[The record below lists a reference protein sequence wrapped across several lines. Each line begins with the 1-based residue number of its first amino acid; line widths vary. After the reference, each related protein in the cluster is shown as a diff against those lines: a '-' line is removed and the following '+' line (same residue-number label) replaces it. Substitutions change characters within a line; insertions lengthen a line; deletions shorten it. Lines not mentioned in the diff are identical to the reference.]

1 MKIKKMLV
9 YIGFLLISSIVFIT
23 PLLAHEG
30 ATGIVKERMDKFK
43 MSKKMMQTIHS
54 SIQNEDFETIGK
66 SGITLLK
73 WSKEMINYFPKGSD
87 EAPSES
93 SRDIWL
99 DPEGFKKAV
108 NNFELASL
116 KLVDNCK
123 EKNFDK
129 TVVAFRGLARTCKGC
144 HQKFRN

>member
-1 MKIKKMLV
+1 MAIKNLIN
-9 YIGFLLISSIVFIT
+9 YISLLLIHSFVFIT

-30 ATGIVKERMDKFK
+30 ATGVIKERMDKFK
-43 MSKKMMQTIHS
+43 MSKKMMQTIHR

-73 WSKEMINYFPKGSD
+73 WSKEMINYFPEGS
-87 EAPSES
+87 EVAPSEAS
-93 SRDIWL
+93 GDIWL

-116 KLVDNCK
+116 KLVDNSK

>member
-1 MKIKKMLV
+1 MAIKNLIN
-9 YIGFLLISSIVFIT
+9 YISFLLIHSFVFIT

-30 ATGIVKERMDKFK
+30 ATGVIKERMDKFK
-43 MSKKMMQTIHS
+43 MSKKMMQTIHR

-73 WSKEMINYFPKGSD
+73 WSKEMINYFPEGS
-87 EAPSES
+87 EVAPSEAS
-93 SRDIWL
+93 GDIWL

>member
-1 MKIKKMLV
+1 MAIKNLIN
-9 YIGFLLISSIVFIT
+9 YISFLLIHSFVFIT

-30 ATGIVKERMDKFK
+30 ATEVIKERMDKFK
-43 MSKKMMQTIHS
+43 MSKKMMQTIHR

-73 WSKEMINYFPKGSD
+73 WSKEMINYFPEGS
-87 EAPSES
+87 EVAPSEAS
-93 SRDIWL
+93 GDIWL

-129 TVVAFRGLARTCKGC
+129 TVVAFRGLARTSKGC

>member
-1 MKIKKMLV
+1 MAIKNLIN
-9 YIGFLLISSIVFIT
+9 YISFLLIHSFVFIT

-30 ATGIVKERMDKFK
+30 ATGVIKERMDKFK
-43 MSKKMMQTIHS
+43 MSKRMMQTIHR

-73 WSKEMINYFPKGSD
+73 WSKEMISYFPKGSD
-87 EAPSES
+87 VAPFEASG
-93 SRDIWL
+93 DIWL

-116 KLVDNCK
+116 KIVDNSK

>member
-1 MKIKKMLV
+1 MAIKNLIN
-9 YIGFLLISSIVFIT
+9 YISLLLIHSFVFIT

-30 ATGIVKERMDKFK
+30 ATGVIKERMDKFK
-43 MSKKMMQTIHS
+43 MSKKMMKTIHR

-73 WSKEMINYFPKGSD
+73 WSKEMINYFPEGS
-87 EAPSES
+87 EVAPSEAS
-93 SRDIWL
+93 GDIWL

-108 NNFELASL
+108 NKFELASL
-116 KLVDNCK
+116 KLVDNSK

>member
-1 MKIKKMLV
+1 MAIKNLIN
-9 YIGFLLISSIVFIT
+9 YISLLLIHSFVFIT

-30 ATGIVKERMDKFK
+30 ATGVIKERMDKFK
-43 MSKKMMQTIHS
+43 MSKKMMQTIHR

-73 WSKEMINYFPKGSD
+73 WSKEMINYFPEGS
-87 EAPSES
+87 EVAPSEAS
-93 SRDIWL
+93 GDIWL

-108 NNFELASL
+108 NKFELASL
-116 KLVDNCK
+116 KLVDNSK
-123 EKNFDK
+123 EKKFDK

>member
-1 MKIKKMLV
+1 MAIKNLIN
-9 YIGFLLISSIVFIT
+9 YISFLLIHSFVFIT

-30 ATGIVKERMDKFK
+30 ATGVIKERMDKFK
-43 MSKKMMQTIHS
+43 MSKKMMKTIHR

-66 SGITLLK
+66 LGVTLLK
-73 WSKEMINYFPKGSD
+73 WSKEMINYFPEGS
-87 EAPSES
+87 EVAPSEAS
-93 SRDIWL
+93 GDIWL

-116 KLVDNCK
+116 KLINKSK
-123 EKNFDK
+123 EKDFDM
-129 TVVAFRGLARTCKGC
+129 TVETFRSLARTCKGC

>member
-1 MKIKKMLV
+1 MAIKNLIN
-9 YIGFLLISSIVFIT
+9 YISFLLIHSFVFIT

-30 ATGIVKERMDKFK
+30 ATGVIKERMDKFK
-43 MSKKMMQTIHS
+43 MSKKMMQTIHR

-73 WSKEMINYFPKGSD
+73 WSKEMISYFPKGSD
-87 EAPSES
+87 VAPSEAS
-93 SRDIWL
+93 GDIWL

-116 KLVDNCK
+116 KLVDNSR

-129 TVVAFRGLARTCKGC
+129 TVVAFRDLARTCKGC